1 MRTEFLL
8 LAQYDGRTVIPAE
21 EVCRDFFSHLT
32 PAKFIRKCNEGD
44 IKLPVMRMDASAKTA
59 RGVHLVDLAAYLDER
74 RAAAVKEAGQL
85 ARAG

>member
-74 RAAAVKEAGQL
+74 RAAALKETAQL
-85 ARAG
+85 ARTG

>member
-44 IKLPVMRMDASAKTA
+44 IKLPVLRMDASAKTA
-59 RGVHLVDLAAYLDER
+59 RGIHLVDLAAYLDER
-74 RAAAVKEAGQL
+74 RAAAVKETNQL
-85 ARAG
+85 TRTD